1 MNMVLFFK
9 VLIRISETLQGGYDL
24 NGREA
29 DILEIEWY
37 EATKTIIRKHTRN
50 GRELGIRKDTRKP
63 LENGDLL
70 YVNEEFYI
78 ELYIKPCDCIVI
90 KPKNMREMGVVCF
103 EIGNQHIPIY
113 IDDENNLCVAYEAPL
128 FALLQKA
135 GYEATI
141 EERQLLKTH
150 VLRLN
155 NKNFFRIKI

>member
-1 MNMVLFFK
+1 MVLFFK
-9 VLIRISETLQGGYDL
+9 NLIRISESLQGSYDL
-24 NGREA
+24 NGLQA
-29 DILEIEWY
+29 DVLDIEWY
-37 EATKTIIRKHTRN
+37 EATKTIIRKNTRS
-50 GRELGIRKDTRKP
+50 GKELAIRKNSRQP

-70 YVNEEFYI
+70 YVDREFYI

-90 KPKNMREMGVVCF
+90 KPKNMREMGIICF

-113 IDDENNLCVAYEAPL
+113 IDDSNNLCVAYEAPM
-128 FALLQKA
+128 FALLQRA

-155 NKNFFRIKI
+155 NKNFFRNKI